1 MKKVSKAS
9 FICAIILIVCAI
21 VLNVLGFSYLNGVRV
36 YRQMGYGYMQMTYR
50 TSSSMTN
57 TCFAM
62 IVAGG
67 FLFIGGILLF
77 MLSAMTRCPG
87 KKCCHDHKS
96 EVAEQPQP
104 IEEVKVEEPKAIE
117 DCTCKEQAPAEETT
131 ES

>member
-21 VLNVLGFSYLNGVRV
+21 ALNVYGFSFLNGVRV
-36 YRQMGYGYMQMTYR
+36 YRQMGYGYMHMSYVTN
-50 TSSSMTN
+50 SSMTN

-77 MLSAMTRCPG
+77 MLAAMTRCDC
-87 KKCCHDHKS
+87 KKCCNEPKS
-96 EVAEQPQP
+96 EKTKALPQP
-104 IEEVKVEEPKAIE
+104 VQDVKVEEPCPAE
-117 DCTCKEQAPAEETT
+117 ECPCSEQAPTEEDN
-131 ES
+131 